1 MTVAQLIKQLQ
12 KMPKNAQV
20 GVSHGDNSMHEVAGW
35 VEYVAHHK
43 KLDYQSDVDK
53 LTDHFDRD
61 AYDGYPDTWVNL
73 HC

>member
-12 KMPKNAQV
+12 KLPKNAQV
-20 GVSHGDNSMHEVAGW
+20 GVSHGDNSVHEIAGW
-35 VEYVAHHK
+35 VESAVYHK
-43 KLDYQSDVDK
+43 KSDYQGDVDK

-61 AYDGYPDTWVNL
+61 AYAGHPDSWVTL